1 MIFKNEKSRERKSW
15 CKVACLNTIETPK
28 VLILFSSYNSGESHF
43 SFFLT
48 DNMAVNS
55 ALTKQ
60 LSRE

>member
-48 DNMAVNS
+48 DIW
-55 ALTKQ
+55 Q
-60 LSRE
+60 